1 MRHGNK
7 INHLGR
13 TYSHRKSMLMNMGT
27 SLLLHKRIQTT
38 LAKAKELRVYIEP
51 LITRAK
57 EDSTQNRRIVFASL
71 RSKEAVTELFNNI
84 SGKIAG
90 RNGGYTRI
98 LKLGDNRAGDN
109 ASMCIIELVDYNEGM
124 LKDTKTAAKK
134 RTRRGASAA
143 KSDAKPV
150 AKKETKEAAKAAE
163 DVVENPVEDIT
174 DANADDAAETAEN
187 PEETK

>member
-51 LITRAK
+51 LINKAK
-57 EDSTQNRRIVFASL
+57 EDSTHNRRTVFASL

-84 SGKIAG
+84 SGKIAN

-109 ASMCIIELVDYNEGM
+109 AEMCIIELVDYNEGM
-124 LKDTKTAAKK
+124 LKDTKAAGKK
-134 RTRRGASAA
+134 RTRRGAASKSAA
-143 KSDAKPV
+143 PKAA
-150 AKKETKEAAKAAE
+150 AKKEEQAEEKTAAKTEEAP
-163 DVVENPVEDIT
+163 DIVEEKP
-174 DANADDAAETAEN
+174 A
-187 PEETK
+187 EETTDSAEETEK

>member
-13 TYSHRKSMLMNMGT
+13 TYSHRKSMLSNMGA
-27 SLLLHKRIQTT
+27 SLLIHKRINTT

-51 LITRAK
+51 LINKAK
-57 EDSTQNRRIVFASL
+57 EDTTHNRRTVFASL

-84 SGKIAG
+84 SGKIAS

-109 ASMCIIELVDYNEGM
+109 AEMCIIELVDYNEGM
-124 LKDTKTAAKK
+124 LKEAKSAAKK
-134 RTRRGASAA
+134 RTRRGAATA
-143 KSDAKPV
+143 KTGAKV
-150 AKKETKEAAKAAE
+150 SESKIEVKETETKAEVKEELPEGEIKSEEAPQDTTSAE
-163 DVVENPVEDIT
+163 
-174 DANADDAAETAEN
+174 
-187 PEETK
+187 EETK

>member
-13 TYSHRKSMLMNMGT
+13 TYSHRKAMLMNMGT
-27 SLLLHKRIQTT
+27 SLLMHKRIQTT

-51 LITRAK
+51 LMTKAK
-57 EDSTQNRRIVFASL
+57 EDTTHNRRTVFASL

-84 SGKIAG
+84 SVKIAN

-109 ASMCIIELVDYNEGM
+109 AEMCIIELVDYNEGM
-124 LKDTKTAAKK
+124 LKDSKTATKK
-134 RTRRGASAA
+134 RTRRGAAA
-143 KSDAKPV
+143 SKTAAPKT
-150 AKKETKEAAKAAE
+150 AEKKEEIVAE
-163 DVVENPVEDIT
+163 KVEEI
-174 DANADDAAETAEN
+174 A
-187 PEETK
+187 EETPEVIKEKPSEESTDTTSEEVK

>member
-13 TYSHRKSMLMNMGT
+13 TYSHRKAMLMNMGT
-27 SLLLHKRIQTT
+27 SLLMHKRIQTT

-51 LITRAK
+51 LMTKAK
-57 EDSTQNRRIVFASL
+57 EDTTHNRRTVFASL

-84 SGKIAG
+84 SVKIAN

-109 ASMCIIELVDYNEGM
+109 AEMCIIELVDYNEGM
-124 LKDTKTAAKK
+124 LKDSKTATKK
-134 RTRRGASAA
+134 RTRRGASTTSKTAA
-143 KSDAKPV
+143 P
-150 AKKETKEAAKAAE
+150 KAAE
-163 DVVENPVEDIT
+163 KKEEIVAEKVEEKVEEAPEVIEEKPSEENT
-174 DANADDAAETAEN
+174 DTAS
-187 PEETK
+187 EEVK

>member
-13 TYSHRKSMLMNMGT
+13 TYSHRKAMLMNMGT
-27 SLLLHKRIQTT
+27 SLLMHKRIQTT

-51 LITRAK
+51 LMTKAK
-57 EDSTQNRRIVFASL
+57 EDTTHNRRTVFASL

-84 SGKIAG
+84 SGKIAN

-109 ASMCIIELVDYNEGM
+109 AEMCIIELVDYNEGM
-124 LKDTKTAAKK
+124 LKDSKTATKK
-134 RTRRGASAA
+134 RTRRGASTSKTTAPKTA
-143 KSDAKPV
+143 E
-150 AKKETKEAAKAAE
+150 KKEEKVEEAPEVIEEKPSE
-163 DVVENPVEDIT
+163 ENT
-174 DANADDAAETAEN
+174 DATSS
-187 PEETK
+187 EEEK

>member
-13 TYSHRKSMLMNMGT
+13 TYSHRKAMLMNMGT
-27 SLLLHKRIQTT
+27 SLLMHKRIQTT

-51 LITRAK
+51 LMTKAK
-57 EDSTQNRRIVFASL
+57 EDTTHNRRTVFASL

-84 SGKIAG
+84 SVKIAT

-109 ASMCIIELVDYNEGM
+109 AEMCIIELVDYNEGM
-124 LKDTKTAAKK
+124 LKDSKTATKK
-134 RTRRGASAA
+134 RTRRGAATSKTSAPKA
-143 KSDAKPV
+143 V
-150 AKKETKEAAKAAE
+150 EKKEEIVAEKEEDKAEEAPE
-163 DVVENPVEDIT
+163 VIEEKPSEEST
-174 DANADDAAETAEN
+174 DTTS
-187 PEETK
+187 EEVK